1 MFYDVRLSA
10 KKTPSMCCFHFLTS
24 DKKWGYLKR
33 MSPGFLSLHRI
44 SICGYIH
51 TILSLVTTWFS
62 HGCQKKRTSPSWK
75 WGLGDDNPL
84 TLGMILP
91 YNIPSF
97 MMVGAR
103 EFLPSFFQRSHPR
116 GAHPSAQWDPRNP
129 VILNGCLG
137 RLGRRNI
144 HHCPMCW

>member
-1 MFYDVRLSA
+1 MGISQKDESRVPVSPSHLNLRLYPYHPQFGNYLVFTWVP
-10 KKTPSMCCFHFLTS
+10 KKTDIAEFF
-24 DKKWGYLKR
+24 
-33 MSPGFLSLHRI
+33 
-44 SICGYIH
+44 
-51 TILSLVTTWFS
+51 
-62 HGCQKKRTSPSWK
+62 K

-116 GAHPSAQWDPRNP
+116 GAHPSAQWDPHNP